1 LKRQLPVQSTQFAMN
16 SYKKMAMN
24 NRLKATDASEENH
37 GARITLSNHVDEKAI
52 YHMAVP

>member
-1 LKRQLPVQSTQFAMN
+1 MN